1 MSPEAILEALERF
14 TARERIE
21 LPALAAAAAPVSEYP
36 PLHKYVLDLKNGTK
50 PETAAEDL
58 FVALCREVL
67 ELEPTRQ
74 VGLREGYVDFMLPE
88 RSGEP
93 VPLELKPLFLCEGVD
108 RLRRADADPG
118 NHLAQV
124 RNYLRDREYLV
135 LTDLRTA

>member
-1 MSPEAILEALERF
+1 
-14 TARERIE
+14 
-21 LPALAAAAAPVSEYP
+21 
-36 PLHKYVLDLKNGTK
+36 
-50 PETAAEDL
+50 
-58 FVALCREVL
+58 
-67 ELEPTRQ
+67 